1 MTRNSMKALAS
12 ALLIA
17 ICVGQISACSIYRL
31 GSRQGNEVT
40 AEKLQALEDALTR
53 EQVVEIMGTPLV
65 TDPFRND
72 RWDYVY
78 YYSKRYEETKLRRIT
93 IFFNEDLVARI
104 QHTGIDTS
112 EQNADTDVDSDVG
125 GDGIGPE
132 TDSKTRVD
140 TDAERPD

>member
-1 MTRNSMKALAS
+1 MKALAS

-17 ICVGQISACSIYRL
+17 ICATQIGACSIYRL

-40 AEKLQALEDALTR
+40 AEKLKALEDALTR
-53 EQVVEIMGTPLV
+53 EQVIEAMGSPLI

-78 YYSKRYEETKLRRIT
+78 YYSKHNEETKLRRIT
-93 IFFNEDLVARI
+93 VFFNEDLVTRI
-104 QHTGIDTS
+104 QYTGLDTT
-112 EQNADTDVDSDVG
+112 ETDDNSDVG

-132 TDSKTRVD
+132 TDPKTRVD